1 MVRAV
6 DDQTASPRRLS
17 QCAATQSGDSGLHRC
32 ASGESEAVRLDQDC
46 RRDSGQHRAIRRA
59 HRRRAGHTTSVTNHR
74 DRTLADTYADDKGRG
89 LKLSE
94 LWRAPSSGGPAV
106 VAVMVIQQAVAGV
119 VLIIACANVA
129 T

>member
-6 DDQTASPRRLS
+6 DDQTASPRRFS

-74 DRTLADTYADDKGRG
+74 DGTLAHVNARDTSLVYA
-89 LKLSE
+89 S
-94 LWRAPSSGGPAV
+94 RAP
-106 VAVMVIQQAVAGV
+106 QAD
-119 VLIIACANVA
+119 IARLKARMGWEMPWYTITDGFDA
-129 T
+129 DFG